1 MPVKLTVRHH
11 SFTISCKAGEEDAM
25 RRAAKK
31 VEETINEVRDKWDVA
46 DGERAA
52 IMAALT
58 LVNANAGANGA
69 NGKQSTEKLCARIDA
84 ALLRTVP
91 RGRASDGVNQ

>member
-1 MPVKLTVRHH
+1 MPVKLTVRRHT
-11 SFTISCKAGEEDAM
+11 FTIACEKGGEDAM
-25 RRAAKK
+25 RNAARK
-31 VEETINEVRDKWDVA
+31 VEETISEVRDKWQVA

-58 LVNANAGANGA
+58 LTHSAPGNN
-69 NGKQSTEKLCARIDA
+69 QTSERLCKRIDA

-91 RGRASDGVNQ
+91 RGRASDGVDQ

>member
-1 MPVKLTVRHH
+1 MPVKLTVRRH
-11 SFTISCKAGEEDAM
+11 SFTIACEKGAEESM
-25 RRAAKK
+25 REAARTVDEMIKD
-31 VEETINEVRDKWDVA
+31 VREKWQVA

-58 LVNANAGANGA
+58 LANRPGGAIP
-69 NGKQSTEKLCARIDA
+69 GKQTMERLCKRIDA
-84 ALLRTVP
+84 ALLRTAP

>member
-1 MPVKLTVRHH
+1 MPVKLTVRRH
-11 SFTISCKAGEEDAM
+11 SFTIACEKGSEDAM

-31 VEETINEVRDKWDVA
+31 VEETISEVRDKWQVA

-58 LVNANAGANGA
+58 LVHGGSP
-69 NGKQSTEKLCARIDA
+69 QITEQLCARIDA

>member
-1 MPVKLTVRHH
+1 MQVKLTVTGKT
-11 SFTISCKAGEEDAM
+11 FTVACERGGEEEL
-25 RRAAKK
+25 RRAAKT
-31 VEETINEVRDKWDVA
+31 VEEAIGKVREKWRVA

-58 LVNANAGANGA
+58 LAHKPRGGAP
-69 NGKQSTEKLCARIDA
+69 QTEAKTMERISRRIDA

-91 RGRASDGVNQ
+91 RGRASEGVDQ

>member
-1 MPVKLTVRHH
+1 MPVKLSVRRHT
-11 SFTISCKAGEEDAM
+11 FTIACEEGGEDAM

-31 VEETINEVRDKWDVA
+31 VEETIVEVRDKWHVA

-58 LVNANAGANGA
+58 LVHGAGNAADT
-69 NGKQSTEKLCARIDA
+69 QITEQLCARIDA

-91 RGRASDGVNQ
+91 RGRASEREPIIT

>member
-1 MPVKLTVRHH
+1 
-11 SFTISCKAGEEDAM
+11 M
-25 RRAAKK
+25 RRAAKQ
-31 VEETINEVRDKWDVA
+31 VEETIDEVRDKWDVA

-58 LVNANAGANGA
+58 LVNGAS
-69 NGKQSTEKLCARIDA
+69 GKQTTEKLCARIDA